1 MREIVNKDQ
10 KQNEQLLK
18 TLKYITQALDSYHS
32 RVQNTTAL
40 AKEGRVP
47 DLIGDDIMAVS
58 FVCYLSGVILQYKMK
73 E

>member
-1 MREIVNKDQ
+1 MREIVNKDE
-10 KQNEQLLK
+10 KQIERLLK
-18 TLKYITQALDSYHS
+18 TLKYTTQALVSYYN

-47 DLIGDDIMAVS
+47 DFIGEDIMSVS
-58 FVCYLSGVILQYKMK
+58 FVCYLSGVTVKYKMK